1 MSKVASLINRLEAN
15 ARDELAGQDR
25 MLRLLEEQERA
36 IVSGKSKAVIESTE
50 AIETETQSGAR
61 RASARAKILRSLA
74 AEWRIPAD
82 AMTMASI
89 VERAGGQADRLI
101 ELRTAL
107 RTRAAQVLKKNRKLA
122 ALANMHRKVMQEVID
137 AVLASELDGEEV
149 AVGTS
154 GTLIDAEA

>member
-1 MSKVASLINRLEAN
+1 MSEVASLINRLEAN
-15 ARDELAGQDR
+15 TREELAGQER

-36 IVSGKSKAVIESTE
+36 IVSGKSKAVIEATD
-50 AIETETQSGAR
+50 AIESETQSGAKR
-61 RASARAKILRSLA
+61 SSARTKILQSLA
-74 AEWRIPAD
+74 GVWRIPVD
-82 AMTMASI
+82 AMTMSSI
-89 VERAGGQADRLI
+89 VERADGRADRLI
-101 ELRTAL
+101 ELRMTL

-149 AVGTS
+149 AVGSS